1 MQGLIKLGAKTAFI
15 FAGLIWLASCQG
27 QATDKAAAQRQRP
40 AVPVTVT
47 EVKQKD
53 VPLSVEAVGNVE
65 AYATIVVRPRVAGPI
80 VGVHFLEGQDVKA
93 GDLLFSIDP
102 VPYRIALNRAQAQ
115 LARDQAQAANTQVQ
129 LGRSKQLADR
139 GVVSVQ
145 SYDDLKAQVDSLAA
159 AVQIDQ
165 AAIEDA
171 REQLGWCNVTAPI
184 SGRTGD
190 IQGQKGTLIKPNDEL
205 VTIAQMQPIYVSF
218 ALPEKYLPGVRKGM
232 SGGRLSVDV
241 QPAQEAGAPP
251 VRGVVT
257 FVDNLVNAGTG
268 TIRLK
273 ATMGNEDR
281 RLWPGQFV
289 KVVLVLGV
297 DAGAVVV
304 PNEAMQS
311 GQAGQYVFVMG
322 ADATVELRKVQVSR
336 STDSETIISE
346 GLKPG
351 EQVVTDGQLNLVSGS
366 KVSVKDKKPVGGERT
381 AK

>member
-1 MQGLIKLGAKTAFI
+1 
-15 FAGLIWLASCQG
+15 
-27 QATDKAAAQRQRP
+27 
-40 AVPVTVT
+40 
-47 EVKQKD
+47 
-53 VPLSVEAVGNVE
+53 
-65 AYATIVVRPRVAGPI
+65 
-80 VGVHFLEGQDVKA
+80 
-93 GDLLFSIDP
+93 
-102 VPYRIALNRAQAQ
+102 
-115 LARDQAQAANTQVQ
+115 
-129 LGRSKQLADR
+129 
-139 GVVSVQ
+139 
-145 SYDDLKAQVDSLAA
+145 
-159 AVQIDQ
+159 
-165 AAIEDA
+165 
-171 REQLGWCNVTAPI
+171 
-184 SGRTGD
+184 
-190 IQGQKGTLIKPNDEL
+190 
-205 VTIAQMQPIYVSF
+205 
-218 ALPEKYLPGVRKGM
+218 
-232 SGGRLSVDV
+232 
-241 QPAQEAGAPP
+241 
-251 VRGVVT
+251 
-257 FVDNLVNAGTG
+257 VDNLVNAGTG